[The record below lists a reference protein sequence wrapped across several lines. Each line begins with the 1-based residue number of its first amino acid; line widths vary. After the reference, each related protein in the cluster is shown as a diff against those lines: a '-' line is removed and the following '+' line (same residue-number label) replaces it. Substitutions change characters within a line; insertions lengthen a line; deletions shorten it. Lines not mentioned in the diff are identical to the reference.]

1 MYFSYLLFKFFYF
14 SGFSIKIFSFS
25 ETLSKTALEF
35 LSKMK
40 NMDIKFKE
48 FELIKDEMKN
58 QIKSQMN
65 LVPALRAYVNF
76 FTLILRDFVNYES
89 ILETLDNLKLSEFKK
104 FYSTLFDKLYLKIF
118 IHGTLNLESSTKL
131 AEDVSNIF
139 KKSTT
144 LTPQGKDYMN
154 QHADLSGYFIF
165 REHLNKSYNINHA
178 ILNFY
183 QIGKESI
190 ANIINANMV
199 KALCGYIYFTELR
212 IKEQLGYTAKG
223 KIFSEGNVIYYMIMV
238 QGSTKT
244 PDFMDLRIENLLT
257 LMRKRIE
264 NTDEKK
270 FEKFKNAIAKRV
282 GKRDKNIKN
291 RSFRYKIKNFT
302 NIQLKFIF

>member
-1 MYFSYLLFKFFYF
+1 MY
-14 SGFSIKIFSFS
+14 
-25 ETLSKTALEF
+25 
-35 LSKMK
+35 
-40 NMDIKFKE
+40 KE

-58 QIKSQMN
+58 QIKAQMN

-76 FTLILRDFVNYES
+76 FTIILRDFVNYDS
-89 ILETLDNLKLSEFKK
+89 IVETLDKLKLNDFKK
-104 FYSTLFDKLYLKIF
+104 FYASLFDKIYMKIL
-118 IHGTLNLESSTKL
+118 IHGTLDLEDSTKL
-131 AEDVSNIF
+131 SEDVSKMF
-139 KKSTT
+139 SKSKS
-144 LTPQGKDYMN
+144 LTPKGKDYMN

-183 QIGKESI
+183 QIGQENI
-190 ANIINANMV
+190 ANIVCANMV
-199 KALCGYIYFTELR
+199 KALSGYIYFTELR

-264 NTDEKK
+264 TADEKK
-270 FEKFKNAIAKRV
+270 FEKFKNAIARKI
-282 GKRDKNIKN
+282 GKKDKNIKK
-291 RSFRYKIKNFT
+291 RTFRYD
-302 NIQLKFIF
+302 NIIYYKKYLTSNIFSFKSDYGMKSL

>member
-1 MYFSYLLFKFFYF
+1 MY
-14 SGFSIKIFSFS
+14 
-25 ETLSKTALEF
+25 
-35 LSKMK
+35 
-40 NMDIKFKE
+40 KE

-76 FTLILRDFVNYES
+76 FTIILRDFVNFDS
-89 ILETLDNLKLSEFKK
+89 IVQTLDKLKLNEFKK
-104 FYSTLFDKLYLKIF
+104 FYGSLFDKVYMKIF
-118 IHGTLNLESSTKL
+118 IHGTLDLEDSTKL
-131 AEDVSNIF
+131 SEDVSNLF
-139 KKSTT
+139 LNSKALSPK
-144 LTPQGKDYMN
+144 GKNYMN

-183 QIGKESI
+183 QIGQENI
-190 ANIINANMV
+190 ANIICANMV
-199 KALCGYIYFTELR
+199 KALSGYIYFTELR

-264 NTDEKK
+264 TADEKK
-270 FEKFKNAIAKRV
+270 FEKFKNAIARKIGRKDKSLKKRT
-282 GKRDKNIKN
+282 
-291 RSFRYKIKNFT
+291 FR
-302 NIQLKFIF
+302 